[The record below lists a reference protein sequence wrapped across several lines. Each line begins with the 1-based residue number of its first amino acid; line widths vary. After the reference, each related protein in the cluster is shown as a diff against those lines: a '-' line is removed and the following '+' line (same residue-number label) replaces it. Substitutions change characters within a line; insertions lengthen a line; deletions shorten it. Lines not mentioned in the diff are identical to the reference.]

1 MAKAV
6 RLADIAERFGVS
18 TVTVSKA
25 LSGQKGVSEELREK
39 IVTLADELGYQ
50 PRSAQSRKEKT
61 NYNIGVL
68 IAQRYLGSYDNF
80 YMQMYQQIVS
90 CATAQACFTVI
101 EIVSAEAEEQA
112 VVPMLVQ
119 KNRAEGLI
127 VLGKMQKSYLENLKS
142 KTGRPLIYLDFSNE
156 EQDVDAVISDN
167 YYGAYQLTNYLFDM
181 GHTKIGYVGTLL
193 ATASITDR
201 YLGYVRALM
210 EHGVAVREE
219 WVIDDRDI
227 ETGEMYREGLSLPGE
242 LPTAFF
248 CNCDLA
254 ASILVRQLGERG
266 LKVPADISVAGYD
279 NYLFTGLCEVELT
292 SYEVDMKEMARRA
305 IRRLV
310 KKMDGEVFRPSV
322 TIVEGR
328 LIPKESVKK
337 LSGS

>member
-112 VVPMLVQ
+112 AVPMLVQ